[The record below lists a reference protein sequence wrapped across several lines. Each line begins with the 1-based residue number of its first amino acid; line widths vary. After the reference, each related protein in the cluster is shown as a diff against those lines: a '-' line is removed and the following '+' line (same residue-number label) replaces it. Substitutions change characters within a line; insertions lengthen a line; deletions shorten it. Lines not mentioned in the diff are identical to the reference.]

1 MILFLQLKE
10 IVNGNIQMISANVLK
25 INQITSDIALEIQNS
40 LRSSGNNKINIA
52 LGSITGINIL
62 AGIGPKIPVRISTAG
77 NVETNLKSEF
87 ISKGIN
93 QTLHRVYLEV
103 DSNVSILTPTSSIEE
118 SISNQVLILENVI
131 VGEIPNNYYNFE
143 GINSDSE
150 VLEVVE

>member
-1 MILFLQLKE
+1 
-10 IVNGNIQMISANVLK
+10 MISANVLK